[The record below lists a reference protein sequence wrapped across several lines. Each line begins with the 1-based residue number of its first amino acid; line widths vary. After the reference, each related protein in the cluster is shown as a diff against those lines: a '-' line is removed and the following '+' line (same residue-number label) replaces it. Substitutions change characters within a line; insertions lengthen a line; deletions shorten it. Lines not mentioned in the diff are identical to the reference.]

1 MTIQEIKSRLSI
13 LLVVC
18 HYGLMVD
25 GEGAFPCPF
34 HSDKNR
40 SMKIDLRA
48 NTVCCLSGSCNV
60 KTLGVLELIMKI
72 EEDMDESEAAAK
84 GKLILIGEIS
94 QSRKLRDKQRGKS

>member
-34 HSDKNR
+34 HSGENR
-40 SMKIDLRA
+40 SMKIDLRT
-48 NTVCCLSGSCNV
+48 NVVCCLSESCNV
-60 KTLGVLELIMKI
+60 KTLGVLELIMEI
-72 EEDMDESEAAAK
+72 EEDMDETEAAAI
-84 GKLILIGEIS
+84 GKLILSGEAW
-94 QSRKLRDKQRGKS
+94 QSRKLRDKQKVKS